1 MSTLLLFY
9 NCFQQTK
16 LDEERRFYEDQI
28 RGSDQRFKD
37 LEVKMKEYE
46 EMLLNSED
54 VGKTFDDKLSTI
66 EESASLECQVRIRSA
81 LN

>member
-1 MSTLLLFY
+1 
-9 NCFQQTK
+9 
-16 LDEERRFYEDQI
+16 
-28 RGSDQRFKD
+28 
-37 LEVKMKEYE
+37 MKEYE

-66 EESASLECQVRIRSA
+66 EESASLECQVRIRSV